1 MCEHE
6 LKQALLDIEFLQ
18 ECNNSANLALS
29 VTRKELAAANARIA
43 ELEATLN
50 ETYTDDFGTVWT
62 RPTAWAYAAVC
73 NANDKNRESKEQAEA
88 QCDLLKQENSKLAAA
103 AIEQPPYKQD
113 LIDRMKRMED
123 ALREISNVT
132 SNCLS
137 HEEMKDKMKNIAKA
151 ALEEKL

>member
-1 MCEHE
+1 MSE

-43 ELEATLN
+43 ELKYKLMAQT
-50 ETYTDDFGTVWT
+50 ETALQEIA
-62 RPTAWAYAAVC
+62 R
-73 NANDKNRESKEQAEA
+73 REQAEA
-88 QCDLLKQENSKLAAA
+88 QCNEMEVVNTELQAQNKLMR
-103 AIEQPPYKQD
+103 E
-113 LIDRMKRMED
+113 
-123 ALREISNVT
+123 ALRKIINVT

-151 ALEEKL
+151 ALEEKP